1 MSQEFKRNPAIR
13 LLAAELNEAD
23 YHFKETD
30 EERAPNFLLLPSGGK
45 ANRVMVG
52 GTLMELED
60 TQADDNDSNSYWKAL
75 INDGTGEF
83 LTFAGQFQPEA
94 ASTFQKIANDDSMPP
109 AFVLIVGKTRE
120 YRPEEDGS
128 EVIINIRPERVSVV
142 SEEQRNNWL
151 REATEHTIER
161 LEQNDGEYVRQSEE
175 RYGNRVKL
183 LNDDVMS
190 ALESLEE

>member
-60 TQADDNDSNSYWKAL
+60 TKADDNDSNSYWKAR

-128 EVIINIRPERVSVV
+128 EVIINIQPERVSVV

-151 REATEHTIER
+151 REATENTIER